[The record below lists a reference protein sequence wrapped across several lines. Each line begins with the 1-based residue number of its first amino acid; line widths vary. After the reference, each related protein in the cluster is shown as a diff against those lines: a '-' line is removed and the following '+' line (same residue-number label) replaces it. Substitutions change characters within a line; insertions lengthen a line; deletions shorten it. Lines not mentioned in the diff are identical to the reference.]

1 MAFQN
6 LISEEDL
13 TCPVC
18 CDIFRDPVV
27 MLCSHSIC
35 RTCLQQFWSIKG
47 FQECPVC
54 RERFT
59 GSEPLNNL
67 ALRNLC
73 DSLLQGRN
81 QETTSSGAEMI
92 CAVHKESLKL
102 FCLDDRRPVCLVCR
116 DSEMHLNHKF
126 RPVEEA
132 APLLKDELKT
142 ALKCLQEQLKGF
154 REIKQTFDDT
164 AQYIKIQAQ
173 KTVRHICED
182 FEKLHRFLREEE
194 MLRVSALREEE
205 DQKSHIIK
213 EKIEIIDR
221 EIQSLSQKILNIKD
235 GLATADMDF
244 LQRYSFSVERTH
256 NTQPSA
262 EVLSGALINVAEHLG
277 NLRFKVWEK
286 MQNIVQFGP
295 VTLDPNTANS
305 LLVLADDLNSV
316 KYSTDGQ
323 HHPDNPERFDNYYCV
338 LGSEGF
344 DSGIHSWD
352 VEVDDNACWSVGVTT
367 ASNQRKGE
375 DFFNAGVWRVRYME
389 GQYTSQSP
397 LQARRPLA
405 VKQRIHIIRTQLD
418 FNRGCVFFSDAAT
431 NTILLTFTTTFN
443 ERIFPFLCSS
453 CTCFP
458 LKILPV
464 KFSIRVEDRS

>member
-13 TCPVC
+13 MCPVC

-27 MLCSHSIC
+27 LLCSHSIC
-35 RTCLQQFWSIKG
+35 RTCLQQFWNIKG

-59 GSEPLNNL
+59 RSEPLNNL

-73 DSLLQGRN
+73 DSLLHGRN

-132 APLLKDELKT
+132 VPLL
-142 ALKCLQEQLKGF
+142 
-154 REIKQTFDDT
+154 
-164 AQYIKIQAQ
+164 KIQAQ
-173 KTVRHICED
+173 KTVRRIGED
-182 FEKLHRFLREEE
+182 FEKLHRFLQEEE

-205 DQKSHIIK
+205 DQKSHITK

-221 EIQSLSQKILNIKD
+221 EIQSLSQKILNIQD

-244 LQRYSFSVERTH
+244 LQHPVFP
-256 NTQPSA
+256 Q
-262 EVLSGALINVAEHLG
+262 
-277 NLRFKVWEK
+277 
-286 MQNIVQFGP
+286 GP

-305 LLVLADDLNSV
+305 LLVIADDLTSV
-316 KYSTDGQ
+316 KYSTNGI

-352 VEVDDNACWSVGVTT
+352 VEVEDNACWSVGVTT

-405 VKQRIHIIRTQLD
+405 VKQRLNIIRTQLD
-418 FNRGCVFFSDAAT
+418 FNRGCVLFSDAAT
-431 NTILLTFTTTFN
+431 NTILHTFTTTFN

-453 CTCFP
+453 CTIFP

-464 KFSIRVEDRS
+464 KFSITVVDHS

>member
-6 LISEEDL
+6 LISEQDL

-54 RERFT
+54 RKRFT
-59 GSEPLNNL
+59 GSEPLSNL

-73 DSLLQGRN
+73 DSLLQERN

-92 CAVHKESLKL
+92 CTVHKESLKL

-116 DSEMHLNHKF
+116 DSETHLNHKF

-142 ALKCLQEQLKGF
+142 ALKCLQEQLK
-154 REIKQTFDDT
+154 KQFCFLI
-164 AQYIKIQAQ
+164 QIQAQ
-173 KTVRHICED
+173 QTVRCICED

-205 DQKSHIIK
+205 DQKK
-213 EKIEIIDR
+213 
-221 EIQSLSQKILNIKD
+221 IQSLSQKIQNIQD
-235 GLATADMDF
+235 DLATADMDF
-244 LQRYSFSVERTH
+244 LECYSFSVERTQ

-277 NLRFKVWEK
+277 NLKFKVWEK
-286 MQNIVQFGP
+286 MQKIVQFSP
-295 VTLDPNTANS
+295 VTLDTNTANP
-305 LLVLADDLNSV
+305 LLILSDDLTSV

-323 HHPDNPERFDNYYCV
+323 HHLDNPERFDNYYCV

-352 VEVDDNACWSVGVTT
+352 VEVGDNACWSVGVTT

-405 VKQRIHIIRTQLD
+405 VKQRLHMIRTQLD
-418 FNRGCVFFSDAAT
+418 FNRGCVLFSDAAT
-431 NTILLTFTTTFN
+431 NTVLLTFTTTFN

-453 CTCFP
+453 CTSFP

-464 KFSIRVEDRS
+464 KFSITPGSVNLALVTYKASR